1 MGGVLSWVQDYWQG
15 DIFVAI
21 LGLDGAGK
29 SALVHRLQYKDTEE
43 PLPTMGFFV
52 HTMRIQNTL
61 LKVADVAGQDAMRNL
76 WSVMYHRAEGI
87 IYVIDGND
95 YARLPLAISE
105 LKKVMAYPSL
115 EGKPFLILVNKHDL
129 NAFDASLV
137 KKDLAPGVWRV
148 FNVSVKSGDGIQ
160 EAVTWFHANVS
171 T

>member
-15 DIFVAI
+15 DIFIAV

-29 SALVHRLQYKDTEE
+29 SALVHRLQYADIEE

-61 LKVADVAGQDAMRNL
+61 MKVADVAGQDSMRAL

-95 YARLPLAISE
+95 YARLSLAISE

-115 EGKPFLILVNKHDL
+115 MDKPFLILVNKHDL

-137 KKDLAPGVWRV
+137 KKELHHGLWRV

-160 EAVTWFHANVS
+160 EAVAWFHANVS
-171 T
+171 A